1 MWGAGVA
8 LGSQTLITDG
18 AQRLCLHSQKIYV
31 AWVTEGGSRPADL
44 TYSQRP
50 YRSSRESAHTSMAG
64 RPSDGTSSASGDEA
78 EPSAPSLTDEELQ
91 KFVEDAERGRASAPK
106 EPSARARM
114 VTERLRAQE
123 ARGELPP
130 GWRTGPAWQE
140 MNGRA
145 TRRRR
150 WWAIVGVP
158 LAVAVA
164 VVAVRPS
171 LIPGDPF
178 GTASEASD
186 AAAASPLPAET
197 AAPTAAP
204 GEADPDT
211 PTVARPFAGSPA
223 ERWADGEAGITLPA
237 ATPVGTLT
245 KAQVEQALRQTRRLL
260 VDANLDPATLRG
272 ERPETALDVI
282 EPRQKELLDLLRT
295 ALRKPDKKHDPLW
308 MFSRFDPAEVRLA
321 GDVVKTRGRMTF
333 KEGEDASV
341 AVHADY
347 TFVYPLVREGSDEVA
362 RTIVRRVLDVEVS
375 DPTRYQVTPGK
386 IVVKRYDQ
394 EVGNTACD
402 LHDGYLHPHF
412 DSAEPTGAPPTGPT
426 TDPYDRSKDIPEDR
440 REECGVVSRT

>member
-1 MWGAGVA
+1 
-8 LGSQTLITDG
+8 
-18 AQRLCLHSQKIYV
+18 
-31 AWVTEGGSRPADL
+31 
-44 TYSQRP
+44 
-50 YRSSRESAHTSMAG
+50 MAG
-64 RPSDGTSSASGDEA
+64 RPSDGTPSASGDEA
-78 EPSAPSLTDEELQ
+78 QPSTPSISDEEWQ
-91 KFVEDAERGRASAPK
+91 KFVQDAERDTASALK

-114 VTERLRAQE
+114 VTERLRRQD

-140 MNGRA
+140 THGTTA
-145 TRRRR
+145 RRRR
-150 WWAIVGVP
+150 LWAFLGVP

-178 GTASEASD
+178 GS
-186 AAAASPLPAET
+186 AASPVRDAAPSPLPVET

-204 GEADPDT
+204 AEADPDT
-211 PTVARPFAGSPA
+211 PTPARPFAGSPA
-223 ERWADGEAGITLPA
+223 ARWADGEAGITTPA
-237 ATPVGTLT
+237 ATPVGNLS

-282 EPRQKELLDLLRT
+282 EPRQRELVDLLTT

-333 KEGEDASV
+333 EKGENASV
-341 AVHADY
+341 VVHADY

-362 RTIVRRVLDVEVS
+362 RTIVRRVLDVRVS
-375 DPTRYQVTPGK
+375 DPARYQVTPGK
-386 IVVKRYDQ
+386 IIVVRFDQ
-394 EVGNTACD
+394 EIGNSACD
-402 LHDGYLHPHF
+402 SYDGYLHPQF
-412 DSAEPTGAPPTGPT
+412 DSAPPAGAAPTGPT
-426 TDPYDRSKDIPEDR
+426 TDPYDRSKNIPEDR
-440 REECGVVSRT
+440 RDECRVVSRT